1 MKNIRYIL
9 FTILLT
15 LTSCST
21 DGRSFADK
29 HLGLIKANKLREAN
43 LQYCFPDVK
52 LWLHNLGD
60 YKIIS
65 SEEKSVPESKTPLY
79 YTDVIAEIENSS
91 QVFIYKG
98 KTVAILGQGRIS
110 IQVWKSNDFYQF
122 YAQEQKTNKKLPPDR
137 SEVNKDDWCVYLKED
152 QIQR

>member
-1 MKNIRYIL
+1 MKNIPYIL

-15 LTSCST
+15 LASCST
-21 DGRSFADK
+21 NGRSFADN

-43 LQYCFPDVK
+43 LQYCFPTVK

-65 SEEKSVPESKTPLY
+65 SEEKSVSEPKTPLY
-79 YTDVIAEIENSS
+79 YTDVVAEIENSS

-98 KTVAILGQGRIS
+98 KTVAILG
-110 IQVWKSNDFYQF
+110 
-122 YAQEQKTNKKLPPDR
+122 
-137 SEVNKDDWCVYLKED
+137 
-152 QIQR
+152 

>member
-1 MKNIRYIL
+1 MKNIPYIL

-15 LTSCST
+15 LASCST
-21 DGRSFADK
+21 NGRSFADN

-43 LQYCFPDVK
+43 LQYCFPTVK

-65 SEEKSVPESKTPLY
+65 SEEKSVPESETPLY
-79 YTDVIAEIENSS
+79 YTDVVAQIENSS

-98 KTVAILGQGRIS
+98 KTVAIVGEGRIS
-110 IQVWKSNDFYQF
+110 IQVWKSDEFYQL
-122 YAQEQKTNKKLPPDR
+122 YAKEQKTNTKSPPER